1 MKINKM
7 FLVAGIA
14 ALGLAVT
21 SCSDDDEYTPGQPST
36 ATENVSFVDEENY
49 VLKVEDSEFQFTL
62 VRESTN
68 GALTVPLEKIQVP
81 DFVSIPDQV
90 TFADGED
97 EVTVTAI
104 IGEDMEIFKSYFVVL
119 KVPDTLAKFYD
130 DETDYSNPRLN
141 ITILKEDYEP
151 YAVGVYQDPIFYQAA
166 WEQVIEYSAL
176 RDTYR
181 MKGVFKDGT
190 DWFFHWNRKYGEDSQ
205 EFYWT
210 DETGNAVTSF
220 FSGYT
225 HSRYGNVTVNDLY
238 GTSADYPFIGYDA
251 EENAFYWPISFD
263 VSAGSFGAG
272 YEGVINVQFI
282 GPAPTE

>member
-1 MKINKM
+1 MNNNRIQNEGRLLIGGIFLIIFALCLFGLNHKYMMSGKAPSINKM
-7 FLVAGIA
+7 LFDNDYNL
-14 ALGLAVT
+14 
-21 SCSDDDEYTPGQPST
+21 
-36 ATENVSFVDEENY
+36 
-49 VLKVEDSEFQFTL
+49 DSE
-62 VRESTN
+62 
-68 GALTVPLEKIQVP
+68 
-81 DFVSIPDQV
+81 
-90 TFADGED
+90 
-97 EVTVTAI
+97 
-104 IGEDMEIFKSYFVVL
+104 
-119 KVPDTLAKFYD
+119 
-130 DETDYSNPRLN
+130 
-141 ITILKEDYEP
+141 TILKEDYEP
-151 YAVGVYQDPIFYQAA
+151 YAVGVYQDPIFYKAA

-225 HSRYGNVTVNDLY
+225 HPRYGNVTVNDLY

-251 EENAFYWPISFD
+251 EENAFYWPVSFD

-272 YEGVINVQFI
+272 YEGVKNVQFI